1 MNLMNKLMGEF
12 VDIIEWTDDSMDTIV
27 WRFPRYHD
35 QIKYGAQLTVR
46 ETQNAV
52 FVNEGQIADVFKPG
66 MYTLETRNMPVLS
79 TIRGWKHG
87 FDSPFRAEVYFVNT
101 RNFTDLK
108 WGTRN
113 PIIVR
118 DPEFGPVRLRAFG
131 SYVIRVQ
138 DAGEFVKEI
147 AGTNQLFTLEGIT
160 EQLRNLI
167 VTRFSDYIAEAKIP
181 VLDLASNYDELS
193 SYLTEKITPEFQE
206 YGLDVTKLLVENISL
221 PEEVEQALDKRSS
234 MGIVGNL
241 DKFLKYQAG
250 TAMEAAA
257 ANPGGDASAGVG
269 MGMGFAMANQMG
281 QSLMGQQQA
290 GGGAP
295 PPLPGQEAVQYFVGQ
310 DGQRTGP
317 FDTDAIGGMIRAGTI
332 RPETLVWAKGMPAW
346 QAAGRVAALAS
357 HFGAVPP
364 PLPPS

>member
-1 MNLMNKLMGEF
+1 MGLMDKIRGEF
-12 VDIIEWTDDSMDTIV
+12 VDIIEWTDDSLDTIV

-46 ETQNAV
+46 ESQMAV

-66 MYTLETRNMPVLS
+66 MYELITRNMPVLS

-101 RNFTDLK
+101 KNFTDLK

-118 DPEFGPVRLRAFG
+118 DAEFGPVRLRAFG
-131 SYVIRVQ
+131 SYVMRIK
-138 DAGEFVKEI
+138 DPAEFVREI
-147 AGTNQLFTLEGIT
+147 AGTNQLFTIEGIT

-167 VTRFSDYIAEAKIP
+167 VTRFSDYVAEAKIP
-181 VLDLASNYDELS
+181 VLDLAANYDELS
-193 SYLTEKITPEFQE
+193 AYMTGKIAPEFME
-206 YGLDVTKLLVENISL
+206 YGLEITKLLVENISM
-221 PEEVEQALDKRSS
+221 PEEVEKALDKRSS

-257 ANPGGDASAGVG
+257 ENPGGEASGGIG

-281 QSLMGQQQA
+281 QSFMSQQGQA
-290 GGGAP
+290 GGGP
-295 PPLPGQEAVQYFVGQ
+295 PPLPGASATQYFVGLN
-310 DGQRTGP
+310 GQRSGP
-317 FDTDAIGGMIRAGTI
+317 FDTDTLGNMIRSGSVT
-332 RPETLVWAKGMPAW
+332 RETLVWSQGMANW
-346 QAAGRVAALAS
+346 KAAGAVPELAS
-357 HFGAVPP
+357 LFGAVPP
-364 PLPPS
+364 PLPA